1 MKKNI
6 RKMFAGLVVLLVS
19 VSCANESL
27 EPDDS
32 IDNKVVAKTVSINF
46 SARMSVDDD
55 VTKMGYT
62 RHEGYTWKEKDS
74 LYVIV
79 ATWIDGQWQEVDKYN
94 RAYIHVKD
102 GSISA
107 DGKTAEFEGN
117 IKTVGDND
125 HIKISAL
132 YPAFKFPG
140 YQYYVKDGWEN
151 SLLMG
156 SASGQLGVDDISIE
170 LKNASAFMCLNLSS
184 DDNVMISRIELT
196 ALASEGSEKMY
207 IPLSGWLSQVLIPF
221 GDSRP
226 SFMWDST
233 STYGNVFL
241 FCDRESEGV
250 ILPSEP
256 ESFYM
261 SVPAG
266 DYPNG
271 FSIEVTDVMNRRYYR
286 RFLKGKSVSLEQNT
300 IYNLP
305 NLKLSSGDFMSY
317 SFPIPDKALRN
328 ALLAEGYISVL
339 GDSVRCLITDKGHE
353 LRSLTVP
360 DECKSLEGIQR
371 FNSLTDLDVSGCMN
385 LTELNL
391 TGCKKL
397 RELIVGSVPLSGL
410 NLSGLSNFERL
421 TDGGAITGTIDL
433 SGTGIKSLN
442 NYSDGYAAA
451 EIILDNCKNLT
462 SIDLEQCN
470 NMTKL
475 SLTGCS
481 SLASIYCRNSNSLT
495 SIDLSSSTELTDLSF
510 WNLSGLTDVNLSANN
525 KLESIDIRS
534 TALTDLNISDKLNLT
549 YVECIGNENLE
560 NLVITNCPELEVL
573 LCHECRLETLNV
585 GSCRKLT
592 KLNCAQN
599 QLTSLDVAPD
609 CLTGLD
615 CSENMLG
622 GTLDLTAFTKLDYL
636 DCGDN
641 MLEKLLL
648 PPSVSTLGC
657 YRNNLSDLDISDK
670 LNLIEI
676 QCFEN
681 KKLKKLVLNCPE
693 LEILLCHECSLEAL
707 NISSCRKLDELN
719 CAQNQLTSLDVAP
732 DSLTSLDCSQ
742 NMLGGMLDL
751 TAFTKLYYLA
761 CDNNMLEKLLLPP
774 SVSILTCTTNNLS
787 DLDITACPKLMK
799 DNEVDSF
806 YVGMQRQNK
815 VLTLHLTSQQNE
827 YWQSTYSEFE
837 VNTNVTTDIR

>member
-6 RKMFAGLVVLLVS
+6 KKMFAGLAVLVS
-19 VSCANESL
+19 VSCANESM
-27 EPDDS
+27 EPDAS

-79 ATWIDGQWQEVDKYN
+79 DTWIDGQWQEVDKHN

-117 IKTVGDND
+117 IKVVGDND
-125 HIKISAL
+125 HIAIRAL
-132 YPAFKFPG
+132 YPYFQFPG
-140 YQYYVKDGWEN
+140 YQYYVKDGWKN

-156 SASGQLGVDDISIE
+156 AASGQLGVDDISIE

-184 DDNVMISRIELT
+184 DDNVMISQIELT

-207 IPLSGWLSQVLIPF
+207 IPLSGQFYSVSIPF
-221 GDSRP
+221 DDSRP
-226 SFMWDST
+226 TFEWSNT
-233 STYGNVFL
+233 TTYGDVFL

-271 FSIEVTDVMNRRYYR
+271 FSIEVTDVMGRIYYR

-328 ALLAEGYISVL
+328 ALLAEGYMSVFDDNL
-339 GDSVRCLITDKGHE
+339 RCMITDKGHE

-371 FNSLTDLDVSGCMN
+371 FTSLTNLDVSRCMN

-397 RELIVGSVPLSGL
+397 RDLNVGSVPLSGL

-421 TDGGAITGTIDL
+421 TEGSAITGTIDL
-433 SGTGIKSLN
+433 SGTGIKSLG
-442 NYSDGYAAA
+442 NYSNGSAAA

-462 SIDLEQCN
+462 SIGLEHCN

-475 SLTGCS
+475 SLNGCS
-481 SLASIYCRNSNSLT
+481 SLTGISCWYSDSLT
-495 SIDLSSSTELTDLSF
+495 SIDLSSCTELTDLSF
-510 WNLSGLTDVNLSANN
+510 HYLSGLTDVNLSADN
-525 KLESIDIRS
+525 KLESIEICT
-534 TALTDLNISDKLNLT
+534 TALTDLDISDKLNLT
-549 YVECIGNENLE
+549 RIECYGNENLK
-560 NLVITNCPELEVL
+560 NLVITNCPELDYL
-573 LCHECRLETLNV
+573 DCNGCSLEALNV
-585 GSCRKLT
+585 GSCSKLT
-592 KLNCAQN
+592 SLYCDQN
-599 QLTSLDVAPD
+599 WLTSLDGVPD
-609 CLTGLD
+609 CLTCLE
-615 CSENMLG
+615 CSKNMLG

-636 DCGDN
+636 GCNNN
-641 MLEKLLL
+641 MLENLLL
-648 PPSVSTLGC
+648 PPSVS
-657 YRNNLSDLDISDK
+657 S
-670 LNLIEI
+670 LI
-676 QCFEN
+676 
-681 KKLKKLVLNCPE
+681 
-693 LEILLCHECSLEAL
+693 CS
-707 NISSCRKLDELN
+707 
-719 CAQNQLTSLDVAP
+719 
-732 DSLTSLDCSQ
+732 
-742 NMLGGMLDL
+742 
-751 TAFTKLYYLA
+751 
-761 CDNNMLEKLLLPP
+761 
-774 SVSILTCTTNNLS
+774 TNNLS
-787 DLDITACPKLMK
+787 DLDITSCPELMK
-799 DNEVDSF
+799 SGDEDSF
-806 YVGMQRQNK
+806 CVGKQRKNK
-815 VLTLHLTSQQNE
+815 VLTLHLTSQQNR
-827 YWQSTYSEFE
+827 YWLRTYSETDE
-837 VNTNVTTDIR
+837 NTNVTTDIK

>member
-1 MKKNI
+1 MKKII
-6 RKMFAGLVVLLVS
+6 RKMFAGLAVLVS
-19 VSCANESL
+19 VSCANESM

-79 ATWIDGQWQEVDKYN
+79 ATWIDGQWQEVDKHN
-94 RAYIHVKD
+94 HAYIHVKD

-132 YPAFKFPG
+132 YPAFEFPG
-140 YQYYVKDGWEN
+140 HQYYIKDGWEN

-156 SASGQLGVDDISIE
+156 AASGQLGVDDISIE

-207 IPLSGWLSQVLIPF
+207 IPLSGWLSQVLMPF

-371 FNSLTDLDVSGCMN
+371 FTSLTDLDVSRCMN

-391 TGCKKL
+391 TGCEKL
-397 RELIVGSVPLSGL
+397 RDLNVGSVPLSGL

-421 TDGGAITGTIDL
+421 TDGRAITGTIDL
-433 SGTGIKSLN
+433 SGTGIKSLT
-442 NYSDGYAAA
+442 NYSEGHAAA

-462 SIDLEQCN
+462 SIDLWKCN
-470 NMTKL
+470 NLTKL

-481 SLASIYCRNSNSLT
+481 SLASVICRNSDSLT
-495 SIDLSSSTELTDLSF
+495 SIDLSSSTELTYLSFSDLSI
-510 WNLSGLTDVNLSANN
+510 LTDVNLSANN
-525 KLESIDIRS
+525 KLESIEICT
-534 TALTDLNISDKLNLT
+534 TALTDLDISDKPNLT
-549 YVECIGNENLE
+549 RIECYGNENLE
-560 NLVITNCPELEVL
+560 KLVITNCPELEFL
-573 LCHECRLETLNV
+573 DCNGCSLETLNV
-585 GSCRKLT
+585 GSCSKLRS
-592 KLNCAQN
+592 LYCDQN
-599 QLTSLDVAPD
+599 WLTSLDVASD
-609 CLTGLD
+609 CLTVLE
-615 CSENMLG
+615 CSQNMLG

-636 DCGDN
+636 GCNNN
-641 MLEKLLL
+641 MLEKLIL
-648 PPSVSTLGC
+648 PPSVSTL
-657 YRNNLSDLDISDK
+657 I
-670 LNLIEI
+670 
-676 QCFEN
+676 
-681 KKLKKLVLNCPE
+681 
-693 LEILLCHECSLEAL
+693 CS
-707 NISSCRKLDELN
+707 
-719 CAQNQLTSLDVAP
+719 
-732 DSLTSLDCSQ
+732 
-742 NMLGGMLDL
+742 
-751 TAFTKLYYLA
+751 
-761 CDNNMLEKLLLPP
+761 
-774 SVSILTCTTNNLS
+774 TNNLS
-787 DLDITACPKLMK
+787 ELDITSCPELMK
-799 DNEVDSF
+799 SGDEDSF
-806 YVGMQRQNK
+806 CVGKQRKNK
-815 VLTLHLTSQQNE
+815 VLTLHLTSQQNR
-827 YWQSTYSEFE
+827 YWLKTYSETDE
-837 VNTNVTTDIR
+837 NTNVTTDIK

>member
-6 RKMFAGLVVLLVS
+6 KKIFAGLAVLIS
-19 VSCANESL
+19 VSCANESM
-27 EPDDS
+27 EPDAS
-32 IDNKVVAKTVSINF
+32 IDKKVETKTVSINF

-79 ATWIDGQWQEVDKYN
+79 ATLIDGQWQEVDKNN
-94 RAYIHVKD
+94 RTYIHVKD

-117 IKTVGDND
+117 IKVVGDND
-125 HIKISAL
+125 YIAIRAL
-132 YPAFKFPG
+132 YPYFQFPG
-140 YQYYVKDGWEN
+140 YQYYVKDGWKN

-156 SASGQLGVDDISIE
+156 AASGQLGVDDISIE

-184 DDNVMISRIELT
+184 DDNVMISQIRLT
-196 ALASEGSEKMY
+196 ALASEGSEKIY
-207 IPLSGWLSQVLIPF
+207 VPLSGQLYTVTIPY
-221 GDSRP
+221 DSRP
-226 SFMWDST
+226 SFEWSNT
-233 STYGNVFL
+233 TTYGDVFL

-250 ILPSEP
+250 ILSSEP

-271 FSIEVTDVMNRRYYR
+271 FSIEVTDVMGRIYYR

-300 IYNLP
+300 IYNVP

-328 ALLAEGYISVL
+328 ALLAEGYISVFD
-339 GDSVRCLITDKGHE
+339 DSLRCMITDKGHE

-360 DECKSLEGIQR
+360 DECKSLEGINH
-371 FNSLTDLDVSGCMN
+371 FTSLTNLDVRNSQVSDIDISGTNISELSVSGNEHVKTINASGSAIGDGLDVSGCMN

-442 NYSDGYAAA
+442 NYSNGYAAV

-573 LCHECRLETLNV
+573 LCHECKLETLNV

-592 KLNCAQN
+592 
-599 QLTSLDVAPD
+599 
-609 CLTGLD
+609 
-615 CSENMLG
+615 
-622 GTLDLTAFTKLDYL
+622 
-636 DCGDN
+636 
-641 MLEKLLL
+641 
-648 PPSVSTLGC
+648 
-657 YRNNLSDLDISDK
+657 
-670 LNLIEI
+670 
-676 QCFEN
+676 
-681 KKLKKLVLNCPE
+681 
-693 LEILLCHECSLEAL
+693 
-707 NISSCRKLDELN
+707 ELN
-719 CAQNQLTSLDVAP
+719 CSQNQLTSLDVAP

-787 DLDITACPKLMK
+787 DLDITACPKLLK
-799 DNEVDSF
+799 DSDADF
-806 YVGMQRQNK
+806 FVGMQRQNK

-827 YWQSTYSEFE
+827 YWQRNYSEFE
-837 VNTNVTTDIR
+837 VNTNVTTDIK

>member
-6 RKMFAGLVVLLVS
+6 KKIFAGLAALVS
-19 VSCANESL
+19 VSCANESM
-27 EPDDS
+27 EPDAS
-32 IDNKVVAKTVSINF
+32 IDKKVETKTVSISF
-46 SARMSVDDD
+46 SAKMSVDDD

-79 ATWIDGQWQEVDKYN
+79 DTWIDGQWQEVDKHN

-117 IKTVGDND
+117 IKVVGNND
-125 HIKISAL
+125 HIAIRAL
-132 YPAFKFPG
+132 YPYFQFPG
-140 YQYYVKDGWEN
+140 YQYYVKDGWKN

-156 SASGQLGVDDISIE
+156 AASGQLGVDDISIE

-184 DDNVMISRIELT
+184 DDNVMISQIELT

-207 IPLSGWLSQVLIPF
+207 IPLSGQFYSVSIPF
-221 GDSRP
+221 DDSRP
-226 SFMWDST
+226 TFEWSNT
-233 STYGNVFL
+233 TTYGDVFL

-271 FSIEVTDVMNRRYYR
+271 FSIEVTDVMGRIYYR
-286 RFLKGKSVSLEQNT
+286 RFLKGKSVTLEQNT

-360 DECKSLEGIQR
+360 DECKSLEGIKR
-371 FNSLTDLDVSGCMN
+371 FTSLTGLDVRNSQVSDIDISGTNICELSVSGNEHVKTINASGSAIGDIGYDMLDVRGCMN

-495 SIDLSSSTELTDLSF
+495 SIDLSSSTELTYLSF

-560 NLVITNCPELEVL
+560 NLVITNCPELEFL
-573 LCHECRLETLNV
+573 DCNSCNLEALNV
-585 GSCRKLT
+585 GSCSKLQS
-592 KLNCAQN
+592 LYCDQN
-599 QLTSLDVAPD
+599 WLTSLEIAPD
-609 CLTGLD
+609 CLTSLG
-615 CSENMLG
+615 CSQNMLG

-636 DCGDN
+636 GCNNN

-648 PPSVSTLGC
+648 PPSVSTL
-657 YRNNLSDLDISDK
+657 I
-670 LNLIEI
+670 
-676 QCFEN
+676 
-681 KKLKKLVLNCPE
+681 
-693 LEILLCHECSLEAL
+693 CS
-707 NISSCRKLDELN
+707 
-719 CAQNQLTSLDVAP
+719 
-732 DSLTSLDCSQ
+732 
-742 NMLGGMLDL
+742 
-751 TAFTKLYYLA
+751 
-761 CDNNMLEKLLLPP
+761 
-774 SVSILTCTTNNLS
+774 TNNLS
-787 DLDITACPKLMK
+787 ELDITSCPELMK
-799 DNEVDSF
+799 SGDEDSF
-806 YVGMQRQNK
+806 CVGKQRKNK
-815 VLTLHLTSQQNE
+815 VLTLHLTSQQNR
-827 YWQSTYSEFE
+827 YWLRTYSETDE
-837 VNTNVTTDIR
+837 NTNVTTDIK

>member
-6 RKMFAGLVVLLVS
+6 KKIFAGLAVLVS
-19 VSCANESL
+19 VSCANESM
-27 EPDDS
+27 EPDAS
-32 IDNKVVAKTVSINF
+32 IDKKAETKTVSISF
-46 SARMSVDDD
+46 SAKMSVDDD

-79 ATWIDGQWQEVDKYN
+79 DTWIDGQWQEVDKYN

-132 YPAFKFPG
+132 YPAFEFPG
-140 YQYYVKDGWEN
+140 HQYYIKDGWEN

-156 SASGQLGVDDISIE
+156 AASGQLGVDDISIE

-371 FNSLTDLDVSGCMN
+371 FTSLTNLDVSRCMN

-391 TGCKKL
+391 TGCEKL
-397 RELIVGSVPLSGL
+397 RDLNVGSVPLSGL
-410 NLSGLSNFERL
+410 NLSGLSNFENL
-421 TDGGAITGTIDL
+421 TEGRAITGTIDL

-442 NYSDGYAAA
+442 NNSGYAAA

-462 SIDLEQCN
+462 SVSLEHCN
-470 NMTKL
+470 NLTKL
-475 SLTGCS
+475 SLKGCS
-481 SLASIYCRNSNSLT
+481 SLASIHCWYSDSLT
-495 SIDLSSSTELTDLSF
+495 SIDLSTSTELTGLYCHY
-510 WNLSGLTDVNLSANN
+510 LSGLTDVNLSANN
-525 KLESIDIRS
+525 KLESIEICT
-534 TALTDLNISDKLNLT
+534 TALTDLNISDKPNLT
-549 YVECIGNENLE
+549 RIECYGNENLE
-560 NLVITNCPELEVL
+560 KLVITNCPELEFL
-573 LCHECRLETLNV
+573 DCNGCSLETLNV
-585 GSCRKLT
+585 GSCSKLRS
-592 KLNCAQN
+592 LYCDQN
-599 QLTSLDVAPD
+599 WLTSLDVASD
-609 CLTGLD
+609 CLTVLE
-615 CSENMLG
+615 CSQNMLG
-622 GTLDLTAFTKLDYL
+622 GTLDLTAFTKLDNL
-636 DCGDN
+636 GCNNN
-641 MLEKLLL
+641 MLEKLIL
-648 PPSVSTLGC
+648 PPSVSTL
-657 YRNNLSDLDISDK
+657 I
-670 LNLIEI
+670 
-676 QCFEN
+676 
-681 KKLKKLVLNCPE
+681 
-693 LEILLCHECSLEAL
+693 CS
-707 NISSCRKLDELN
+707 
-719 CAQNQLTSLDVAP
+719 
-732 DSLTSLDCSQ
+732 
-742 NMLGGMLDL
+742 
-751 TAFTKLYYLA
+751 
-761 CDNNMLEKLLLPP
+761 
-774 SVSILTCTTNNLS
+774 TNNLS
-787 DLDITACPKLMK
+787 ELDITSCPELMK
-799 DNEVDSF
+799 SGDEDSF
-806 YVGMQRQNK
+806 CVGKQRKNK
-815 VLTLHLTSQQNE
+815 VLTLHLTSQQNR
-827 YWQSTYSEFE
+827 YWLRTYSETDE
-837 VNTNVTTDIR
+837 NTNVTTDIK

>member
-6 RKMFAGLVVLLVS
+6 KKIFAGLAALVS
-19 VSCANESL
+19 VSCANESM
-27 EPDDS
+27 EPDAS
-32 IDNKVVAKTVSINF
+32 IDKKVETKTVSISF
-46 SARMSVDDD
+46 SAKMSVDDD

-79 ATWIDGQWQEVDKYN
+79 DTWIDGQWQEVDKHN

-117 IKTVGDND
+117 IKVVGNND
-125 HIKISAL
+125 HIAIRAL
-132 YPAFKFPG
+132 YPYFQFPG
-140 YQYYVKDGWEN
+140 YQYYVKDGWKN

-156 SASGQLGVDDISIE
+156 AASGQLGVDDISIE

-184 DDNVMISRIELT
+184 DDNVMISQIELT

-207 IPLSGWLSQVLIPF
+207 IPLSGQFYSVSIPF
-221 GDSRP
+221 DDSRP
-226 SFMWDST
+226 TFEWSNT
-233 STYGNVFL
+233 TTYGDVFL

-271 FSIEVTDVMNRRYYR
+271 FSIEVTDVMGRIYYR

-371 FNSLTDLDVSGCMN
+371 FTSLTDLDVSRCMN

-391 TGCKKL
+391 TGCEKL
-397 RELIVGSVPLSGL
+397 RDLNVGSVPLSGL

-421 TDGGAITGTIDL
+421 TDGRAITGTIDL

-442 NYSDGYAAA
+442 NYSNGYAAA
-451 EIILDNCKNLT
+451 EIISDNCKNLT
-462 SIDLEQCN
+462 SVSLEHCN
-470 NMTKL
+470 NLTKL
-475 SLTGCS
+475 SLKGCS
-481 SLASIYCRNSNSLT
+481 SLASIHCWYSDSLT
-495 SIDLSSSTELTDLSF
+495 SIDLSTSTELTGLYCHY
-510 WNLSGLTDVNLSANN
+510 LSGLTDVNLSENN
-525 KLESIDIRS
+525 KLESIEICT
-534 TALTDLNISDKLNLT
+534 TALTDLDISDKPNLT
-549 YVECIGNENLE
+549 RIECYGNENLE
-560 NLVITNCPELEVL
+560 KLVITNCPELEFL
-573 LCHECRLETLNV
+573 DCNGCSLETLNV
-585 GSCRKLT
+585 GSCSKLRS
-592 KLNCAQN
+592 LYCDQN
-599 QLTSLDVAPD
+599 WLTSLDVASD
-609 CLTGLD
+609 CLTVLE
-615 CSENMLG
+615 CSQNMLG

-636 DCGDN
+636 GCNNN
-641 MLEKLLL
+641 MLEKLIL
-648 PPSVSTLGC
+648 PPSVSTL
-657 YRNNLSDLDISDK
+657 I
-670 LNLIEI
+670 
-676 QCFEN
+676 
-681 KKLKKLVLNCPE
+681 
-693 LEILLCHECSLEAL
+693 CS
-707 NISSCRKLDELN
+707 
-719 CAQNQLTSLDVAP
+719 
-732 DSLTSLDCSQ
+732 
-742 NMLGGMLDL
+742 
-751 TAFTKLYYLA
+751 
-761 CDNNMLEKLLLPP
+761 
-774 SVSILTCTTNNLS
+774 TNNLS
-787 DLDITACPKLMK
+787 ELDITSCPELMK
-799 DNEVDSF
+799 SGDEDSF
-806 YVGMQRQNK
+806 CVGKQRKNK
-815 VLTLHLTSQQNE
+815 VLTLHLTSQQNR
-827 YWQSTYSEFE
+827 YWLKTYSETDE
-837 VNTNVTTDIR
+837 NTNVTTDIK

>member
-6 RKMFAGLVVLLVS
+6 KKIFAGLAVLVS
-19 VSCANESL
+19 VSCANESM
-27 EPDDS
+27 EPDAS
-32 IDNKVVAKTVSINF
+32 IDKKVETKTVSINF

-79 ATWIDGQWQEVDKYN
+79 ATLIDGQWQEVDKNN

-132 YPAFKFPG
+132 YPAFEFPG
-140 YQYYVKDGWEN
+140 HQYYIKDGWEN

-156 SASGQLGVDDISIE
+156 AASGQLGVDDISIE

-226 SFMWDST
+226 SFKWRET
-233 STYGNVFL
+233 STYGDVFL

-256 ESFYM
+256 ESFYI

-339 GDSVRCLITDKGHE
+339 GDSVRCMITDKGHE

-371 FNSLTDLDVSGCMN
+371 FTSLTDLDVSRCMN

-391 TGCKKL
+391 TGCEKL
-397 RELIVGSVPLSGL
+397 RDLNVGSVPLSGL
-410 NLSGLSNFERL
+410 NLSGLSNFEQL
-421 TDGGAITGTIDL
+421 TDGSAITGTIDL

-442 NYSDGYAAA
+442 NYSNGYAAA

-462 SIDLEQCN
+462 SVSLEHCN
-470 NMTKL
+470 NLTKL
-475 SLTGCS
+475 SLKGCS
-481 SLASIYCRNSNSLT
+481 SLASIHCWYSDSLT
-495 SIDLSSSTELTDLSF
+495 SIDLSTSTELTGLYCHY
-510 WNLSGLTDVNLSANN
+510 LSGLTDVNLSANN
-525 KLESIDIRS
+525 KLESIEICT
-534 TALTDLNISDKLNLT
+534 TALTDLDISDKLNLT
-549 YVECIGNENLE
+549 RIECYGNENLE
-560 NLVITNCPELEVL
+560 NLVITNCPELEFL
-573 LCHECRLETLNV
+573 DCNGCSLETLNV
-585 GSCRKLT
+585 GSCSKLRS
-592 KLNCAQN
+592 LYCDQN
-599 QLTSLDVAPD
+599 WLTSLEIAPD
-609 CLTGLD
+609 C
-615 CSENMLG
+615 
-622 GTLDLTAFTKLDYL
+622 
-636 DCGDN
+636 
-641 MLEKLLL
+641 
-648 PPSVSTLGC
+648 
-657 YRNNLSDLDISDK
+657 
-670 LNLIEI
+670 
-676 QCFEN
+676 
-681 KKLKKLVLNCPE
+681 
-693 LEILLCHECSLEAL
+693 
-707 NISSCRKLDELN
+707 
-719 CAQNQLTSLDVAP
+719 
-732 DSLTSLDCSQ
+732 LTSLDCSQ
-742 NMLGGMLDL
+742 NMLGGTLDL
-751 TAFTKLYYLA
+751 AAFTKLDYLG
-761 CDNNMLEKLLLPP
+761 CNNNMLENLILPP
-774 SVSILTCTTNNLS
+774 SVSTLICSTNNLS
-787 DLDITACPKLMK
+787 ELDITSCPELMK
-799 DNEVDSF
+799 SGDEDSF
-806 YVGMQRQNK
+806 CVGKQRKNK
-815 VLTLHLTSQQNE
+815 VLTLHLTSQQNR
-827 YWQSTYSEFE
+827 YWLRTYSEIE
-837 VNTNVTTDIR
+837 ENTNVTTDIR

>member
-6 RKMFAGLVVLLVS
+6 KKIFAGLAVLIS
-19 VSCANESL
+19 VSCANESM
-27 EPDDS
+27 EPDAS
-32 IDNKVVAKTVSINF
+32 IDKKVETKTVSINF

-79 ATWIDGQWQEVDKYN
+79 ATLIDGQWQEVDKNN
-94 RAYIHVKD
+94 RTYIHVKD

-132 YPAFKFPG
+132 YPAFEFPG
-140 YQYYVKDGWEN
+140 HQYYIKDGWEN

-156 SASGQLGVDDISIE
+156 AASGQLGVDDISIE
-170 LKNASAFMCLNLSS
+170 LKNASAFMRLNLSS
-184 DDNVMISRIELT
+184 DDNVMISQIELT
-196 ALASEGSEKMY
+196 AFASEGSEKMY
-207 IPLSGWLSQVLIPF
+207 IPLSGQFYSVSIPF

-226 SFMWDST
+226 TFEWSNT
-233 STYGNVFL
+233 TTYGDVFL

-371 FNSLTDLDVSGCMN
+371 FTSLTNLDVSRCMN

-391 TGCKKL
+391 TGCEKL
-397 RELIVGSVPLSGL
+397 RDLNVGSVPLSGL
-410 NLSGLSNFERL
+410 NLSGLSNFENL
-421 TDGGAITGTIDL
+421 TEGRAITGTIDL

-442 NYSDGYAAA
+442 NNSGYAAA
-451 EIILDNCKNLT
+451 EIILDSCKNLT
-462 SIDLEQCN
+462 SIDLWKCN
-470 NMTKL
+470 NLTKL

-481 SLASIYCRNSNSLT
+481 SLASVICRNSDSLT
-495 SIDLSSSTELTDLSF
+495 SIDLSSSTELTYLSFSDLSI
-510 WNLSGLTDVNLSANN
+510 LTDVNLSANN

-592 KLNCAQN
+592 KLNCSQN

-622 GTLDLTAFTKLDYL
+622 G
-636 DCGDN
+636 
-641 MLEKLLL
+641 
-648 PPSVSTLGC
+648 
-657 YRNNLSDLDISDK
+657 
-670 LNLIEI
+670 
-676 QCFEN
+676 
-681 KKLKKLVLNCPE
+681 
-693 LEILLCHECSLEAL
+693 
-707 NISSCRKLDELN
+707 
-719 CAQNQLTSLDVAP
+719 
-732 DSLTSLDCSQ
+732 
-742 NMLGGMLDL
+742 MLDL

-761 CDNNMLEKLLLPP
+761 CDYNMLEKLLLPP

-787 DLDITACPKLMK
+787 DLDITACPKLLK
-799 DNEVDSF
+799 DSDADLF

-827 YWQSTYSEFE
+827 YWQRNYSEFE
-837 VNTNVTTDIR
+837 VNTNVTTDIK

>member
-6 RKMFAGLVVLLVS
+6 KKIFAGLAALVS
-19 VSCANESL
+19 VSCANESM
-27 EPDDS
+27 EPDAS
-32 IDNKVVAKTVSINF
+32 IDKKVETKTVSISF
-46 SARMSVDDD
+46 SAKMSVDDD

-79 ATWIDGQWQEVDKYN
+79 DTWIDGQWQEVDKHN

-117 IKTVGDND
+117 IKVVGNND
-125 HIKISAL
+125 HIAIRAL
-132 YPAFKFPG
+132 YPYFQFPG
-140 YQYYVKDGWEN
+140 YQYYVKDGWKN

-156 SASGQLGVDDISIE
+156 AASGQLGVDDISIE

-184 DDNVMISRIELT
+184 DDNVMISQIELT

-207 IPLSGWLSQVLIPF
+207 IPLSGQFYSVSIPF
-221 GDSRP
+221 DDSRP
-226 SFMWDST
+226 TFEWSNT
-233 STYGNVFL
+233 TTYGDVFL

-271 FSIEVTDVMNRRYYR
+271 FSIEVTDVMGRIYYR
-286 RFLKGKSVSLEQNT
+286 RFLKGKSVTLEQNT

-371 FNSLTDLDVSGCMN
+371 FTSLTDLDVSRCMN

-397 RELIVGSVPLSGL
+397 RILNVGSAPLSGL
-410 NLSGLSNFERL
+410 NLSGLSNFEML
-421 TDGGAITGTIDL
+421 TNGGAITGTIDL
-433 SGTGIKSLN
+433 SGTGITSLYN
-442 NYSDGYAAA
+442 NSEGYAAS

-462 SIDLEQCN
+462 SIDLEHCN

-475 SLTGCS
+475 SLKGCS
-481 SLASIYCRNSNSLT
+481 SLARIYCRYSDSLT
-495 SIDLSSSTELTDLSF
+495 SIDLSSSTELSELYCHYLSR
-510 WNLSGLTDVNLSANN
+510 LTDINLSANN
-525 KLESIDIRS
+525 KLESIEICG
-534 TALTDLNISDKLNLT
+534 TALTDLDISEKLNLT
-549 YVECIGNENLE
+549 RIECYGNDNLE
-560 NLVITNCPELEVL
+560 NLVITNCPDLESL
-573 LCHECRLETLNV
+573 DCNSCNLEALNV
-585 GSCRKLT
+585 GSCSKLQS
-592 KLNCAQN
+592 LYCDQN
-599 QLTSLDVAPD
+599 LLTSLEIAPD
-609 CLTGLD
+609 CLTSLG
-615 CSENMLG
+615 CSQNMLG

-636 DCGDN
+636 GCNNN
-641 MLEKLLL
+641 MLEKLIL
-648 PPSVSTLGC
+648 PPSVSTL
-657 YRNNLSDLDISDK
+657 I
-670 LNLIEI
+670 
-676 QCFEN
+676 
-681 KKLKKLVLNCPE
+681 
-693 LEILLCHECSLEAL
+693 CS
-707 NISSCRKLDELN
+707 
-719 CAQNQLTSLDVAP
+719 
-732 DSLTSLDCSQ
+732 
-742 NMLGGMLDL
+742 
-751 TAFTKLYYLA
+751 
-761 CDNNMLEKLLLPP
+761 
-774 SVSILTCTTNNLS
+774 TNNLS
-787 DLDITACPKLMK
+787 ELDITSCPELMK
-799 DNEVDSF
+799 SGDEDSF
-806 YVGMQRQNK
+806 CVGKQRKNK
-815 VLTLHLTSQQNE
+815 VLTLHLTSQQNR
-827 YWQSTYSEFE
+827 YWLRTYSEIAE
-837 VNTNVTTDIR
+837 NTNVTTDIK

>member
-6 RKMFAGLVVLLVS
+6 RKMFAGLAVLVS
-19 VSCANESL
+19 VSCANESM

-79 ATWIDGQWQEVDKYN
+79 DTWIDGQWQEVDKYN
-94 RAYIHVKD
+94 RSYIHVKD

-125 HIKISAL
+125 HIAIRAL

-156 SASGQLGVDDISIE
+156 AASGQLGVDDISIE

-184 DDNVMISRIELT
+184 DDNVMVSRIELT

-221 GDSRP
+221 DDSRP
-226 SFMWDST
+226 SFEWRET
-233 STYGNVFL
+233 STYGDVFL

-256 ESFYM
+256 ESFYI

-339 GDSVRCLITDKGHE
+339 GDSVRCMITDKGHE

-371 FNSLTDLDVSGCMN
+371 FTSLTDLDVSRCMN

-391 TGCKKL
+391 TGCEKL
-397 RELIVGSVPLSGL
+397 RDLNVGSVPLSGL

-421 TDGGAITGTIDL
+421 TDGRAITGTIDL

-442 NYSDGYAAA
+442 NYSNGYAAA

-462 SIDLEQCN
+462 SVSLDYCN
-470 NMTKL
+470 NLTKL
-475 SLTGCS
+475 SLKGCS
-481 SLASIYCRNSNSLT
+481 SLASIHCWYSDSLT
-495 SIDLSSSTELTDLSF
+495 SIDLSTSTELTGLYCHY
-510 WNLSGLTDVNLSANN
+510 LSGLTDVNLSANN
-525 KLESIDIRS
+525 KLESIEICT
-534 TALTDLNISDKLNLT
+534 TALTDLDISDKLNLT
-549 YVECIGNENLE
+549 RIECYGNENLE
-560 NLVITNCPELEVL
+560 NLVITNCPELEFL
-573 LCHECRLETLNV
+573 DCNGCSLETLNV
-585 GSCRKLT
+585 GSCSKLRS
-592 KLNCAQN
+592 LYCDQN
-599 QLTSLDVAPD
+599 WLTSLEIAPD

-615 CSENMLG
+615 CSQNMLG
-622 GTLDLTAFTKLDYL
+622 GTLDLAAFTKLDYL
-636 DCGDN
+636 GCNNN
-641 MLEKLLL
+641 MLENLIL
-648 PPSVSTLGC
+648 PPSVSTL
-657 YRNNLSDLDISDK
+657 I
-670 LNLIEI
+670 
-676 QCFEN
+676 
-681 KKLKKLVLNCPE
+681 
-693 LEILLCHECSLEAL
+693 CS
-707 NISSCRKLDELN
+707 
-719 CAQNQLTSLDVAP
+719 
-732 DSLTSLDCSQ
+732 
-742 NMLGGMLDL
+742 
-751 TAFTKLYYLA
+751 
-761 CDNNMLEKLLLPP
+761 
-774 SVSILTCTTNNLS
+774 TNNLS
-787 DLDITACPKLMK
+787 ELDITSCPELMK
-799 DNEVDSF
+799 SGDEDSF
-806 YVGMQRQNK
+806 CVGKQRKNK
-815 VLTLHLTSQQNE
+815 VLTLHLTSQQNR
-827 YWQSTYSEFE
+827 YWLRTYSEIE
-837 VNTNVTTDIR
+837 ENTNVTTDIR

>member
-6 RKMFAGLVVLLVS
+6 RKMFAGLTVLLIS

-79 ATWIDGQWQEVDKYN
+79 DTWIDGQWQEVDKHN

-117 IKTVGDND
+117 IKVVGNND
-125 HIKISAL
+125 HIAIRAL
-132 YPAFKFPG
+132 YPYFQFPG
-140 YQYYVKDGWEN
+140 YQYYVKDGWKN

-156 SASGQLGVDDISIE
+156 AASGQLGVDDISIE

-184 DDNVMISRIELT
+184 DDNVMISQIELT

-207 IPLSGWLSQVLIPF
+207 IPLSGQFYSVSIPF
-221 GDSRP
+221 DDSRP
-226 SFMWDST
+226 TFEWSNT
-233 STYGNVFL
+233 TTYGDVFL

-271 FSIEVTDVMNRRYYR
+271 FSIEVTDVMGRIYYR

-300 IYNLP
+300 IYNVP

-328 ALLAEGYISVL
+328 ALLAEGYISVFD
-339 GDSVRCLITDKGHE
+339 DSVRCKITDKGHE

-371 FNSLTDLDVSGCMN
+371 FTSLTDLDVSRCMN

-391 TGCKKL
+391 TGCEKL
-397 RELIVGSVPLSGL
+397 RDLNVGSVPLSGL

-421 TDGGAITGTIDL
+421 TDGSAITGTIDL

-442 NYSDGYAAA
+442 NYSNGYAAA

-462 SIDLEQCN
+462 SVSLEHCN
-470 NMTKL
+470 NLTKL
-475 SLTGCS
+475 SLKGCS
-481 SLASIYCRNSNSLT
+481 SLASIHCWYSDSLT
-495 SIDLSSSTELTDLSF
+495 SIDLSTSTELTGLYCHY
-510 WNLSGLTDVNLSANN
+510 LSGLTDVNLSANN
-525 KLESIDIRS
+525 KLESIEICT
-534 TALTDLNISDKLNLT
+534 TALTDLDISDKLNLT
-549 YVECIGNENLE
+549 RIECYGNENLE
-560 NLVITNCPELEVL
+560 NLVITNCPELEFL
-573 LCHECRLETLNV
+573 DCNGCSLETLNV
-585 GSCRKLT
+585 GSCSKLRS
-592 KLNCAQN
+592 LYCDQN
-599 QLTSLDVAPD
+599 WLTSLEIAPD
-609 CLTGLD
+609 CLTSLD
-615 CSENMLG
+615 CSQNMLG

-636 DCGDN
+636 GCNNN
-641 MLEKLLL
+641 MLENLIL
-648 PPSVSTLGC
+648 PPSVSTL
-657 YRNNLSDLDISDK
+657 I
-670 LNLIEI
+670 
-676 QCFEN
+676 
-681 KKLKKLVLNCPE
+681 
-693 LEILLCHECSLEAL
+693 CS
-707 NISSCRKLDELN
+707 
-719 CAQNQLTSLDVAP
+719 
-732 DSLTSLDCSQ
+732 
-742 NMLGGMLDL
+742 
-751 TAFTKLYYLA
+751 
-761 CDNNMLEKLLLPP
+761 
-774 SVSILTCTTNNLS
+774 TNNLS
-787 DLDITACPKLMK
+787 ELDITSCPELMK
-799 DNEVDSF
+799 SGDEDSF
-806 YVGMQRQNK
+806 CVGKQRKNK
-815 VLTLHLTSQQNE
+815 VLTLHLTSQQNR
-827 YWQSTYSEFE
+827 YWLRTYSEIE
-837 VNTNVTTDIR
+837 ENTNVTTDIR

>member
-6 RKMFAGLVVLLVS
+6 KKIFAGLAVLVS
-19 VSCANESL
+19 VSCANESM
-27 EPDDS
+27 EPDAS
-32 IDNKVVAKTVSINF
+32 IDKKVETKTVSISF
-46 SARMSVDDD
+46 SAKMSVDDD

-79 ATWIDGQWQEVDKYN
+79 DTWIDGQWQEVDKYN
-94 RAYIHVKD
+94 RSYIHVKD

-125 HIKISAL
+125 HIAIRAL

-156 SASGQLGVDDISIE
+156 AASGQLGVDDISIE

-184 DDNVMISRIELT
+184 DDNVMVSRIELT

-221 GDSRP
+221 DDSRP
-226 SFMWDST
+226 SFEWRET
-233 STYGNVFL
+233 STYGDVFL

-256 ESFYM
+256 ESFYI

-339 GDSVRCLITDKGHE
+339 GDSVRCMITDKGHE

-371 FNSLTDLDVSGCMN
+371 FTSLTDLDVSRCMN

-391 TGCKKL
+391 TGCEKL
-397 RELIVGSVPLSGL
+397 RDLNVGSVPLSGL

-421 TDGGAITGTIDL
+421 TDGSAITGTIDL

-442 NYSDGYAAA
+442 NYSNGYAAA

-462 SIDLEQCN
+462 SVSLEHCN
-470 NMTKL
+470 NLTEL
-475 SLTGCS
+475 SLKGCS
-481 SLASIYCRNSNSLT
+481 SLASIHCWYSDSLT
-495 SIDLSSSTELTDLSF
+495 SIDLSSSTEL
-510 WNLSGLTDVNLSANN
+510 SGLYCHYLSRLTDINLSANN
-525 KLESIDIRS
+525 KLESIEIS
-534 TALTDLNISDKLNLT
+534 GTALTDLDISEKLNLT
-549 YVECIGNENLE
+549 RIECYGNDNLE
-560 NLVITNCPELEVL
+560 NLVISNCPKLEFL
-573 LCHECRLETLNV
+573 DCNSCNLEALNV
-585 GSCRKLT
+585 SSCSKLRS
-592 KLNCAQN
+592 LYCDQN
-599 QLTSLDVAPD
+599 WLTSLDVAPD
-609 CLTGLD
+609 CLVSLD
-615 CSENMLG
+615 CSQNMLG

-636 DCGDN
+636 GCNNN
-641 MLEKLLL
+641 MLENLIL
-648 PPSVSTLGC
+648 PPSVSTL
-657 YRNNLSDLDISDK
+657 I
-670 LNLIEI
+670 
-676 QCFEN
+676 
-681 KKLKKLVLNCPE
+681 
-693 LEILLCHECSLEAL
+693 CS
-707 NISSCRKLDELN
+707 
-719 CAQNQLTSLDVAP
+719 
-732 DSLTSLDCSQ
+732 
-742 NMLGGMLDL
+742 
-751 TAFTKLYYLA
+751 
-761 CDNNMLEKLLLPP
+761 
-774 SVSILTCTTNNLS
+774 TNNLS
-787 DLDITACPKLMK
+787 ELDITSCPELMK
-799 DNEVDSF
+799 SGDEDSF
-806 YVGMQRQNK
+806 CVGKQRKNK
-815 VLTLHLTSQQNE
+815 VLTLHLTSQQNR
-827 YWQSTYSEFE
+827 YWLRTYSETDE
-837 VNTNVTTDIR
+837 NTNVTTDIK

>member
-6 RKMFAGLVVLLVS
+6 KKMFAGLAVLVS
-19 VSCANESL
+19 VSCANESM
-27 EPDDS
+27 EPDAS
-32 IDNKVVAKTVSINF
+32 IDSKVETKTVSISF
-46 SARMSVDDD
+46 SAKMSVDDD

-79 ATWIDGQWQEVDKYN
+79 DTWIDGQWQEVDKHN

-117 IKTVGDND
+117 IKVVGDND
-125 HIKISAL
+125 HIAIRAL
-132 YPAFKFPG
+132 YPYFQFPG
-140 YQYYVKDGWEN
+140 YQYYVKDGWKN

-156 SASGQLGVDDISIE
+156 AASGQLGVDDISIE

-339 GDSVRCLITDKGHE
+339 GDSVRCRITDKGHE
-353 LRSLTVP
+353 LRSLRVP

-371 FNSLTDLDVSGCMN
+371 FTSLTNLDVSRCMN

-391 TGCKKL
+391 TGCEKL
-397 RELIVGSVPLSGL
+397 RDLNVGSVPLSGL

-421 TDGGAITGTIDL
+421 TEGRAITGTIDL

-442 NYSDGYAAA
+442 NNSGYAAA
-451 EIILDNCKNLT
+451 EIILDSCKNLT
-462 SIDLEQCN
+462 LINLEQCN

-475 SLTGCS
+475 SLKGCS
-481 SLASIYCRNSNSLT
+481 SLTGISCWYSDSLT
-495 SIDLSSSTELTDLSF
+495 SIDLSSCTELTDLSF
-510 WNLSGLTDVNLSANN
+510 HYLSGLTDVNLSADN
-525 KLESIDIRS
+525 KLESIEICT
-534 TALTDLNISDKLNLT
+534 TALTDLDISDKLNLT
-549 YVECIGNENLE
+549 RIECYGNENLK
-560 NLVITNCPELEVL
+560 NLVITNCPELDYL
-573 LCHECRLETLNV
+573 DCNGCSLEALNV
-585 GSCRKLT
+585 GSCSKLT
-592 KLNCAQN
+592 SLYCDQN
-599 QLTSLDVAPD
+599 WLTSLDGVPD
-609 CLTGLD
+609 CLTCLE
-615 CSENMLG
+615 CSKNMLG

-636 DCGDN
+636 GCNNN
-641 MLEKLLL
+641 MLENLLL
-648 PPSVSTLGC
+648 PPSVS
-657 YRNNLSDLDISDK
+657 S
-670 LNLIEI
+670 LI
-676 QCFEN
+676 
-681 KKLKKLVLNCPE
+681 
-693 LEILLCHECSLEAL
+693 CS
-707 NISSCRKLDELN
+707 
-719 CAQNQLTSLDVAP
+719 
-732 DSLTSLDCSQ
+732 
-742 NMLGGMLDL
+742 
-751 TAFTKLYYLA
+751 
-761 CDNNMLEKLLLPP
+761 
-774 SVSILTCTTNNLS
+774 TNNLS
-787 DLDITACPKLMK
+787 DLDITSCPELMK
-799 DNEVDSF
+799 SDDEDSF
-806 YVGMQRQNK
+806 CVGKQRKNK
-815 VLTLHLTSQQNE
+815 VLTLHLTSQQNR
-827 YWQSTYSEFE
+827 YWLRTYSETDE
-837 VNTNVTTDIR
+837 NTNVTTDIK

>member
-1 MKKNI
+1 
-6 RKMFAGLVVLLVS
+6 
-19 VSCANESL
+19 
-27 EPDDS
+27 
-32 IDNKVVAKTVSINF
+32 
-46 SARMSVDDD
+46 
-55 VTKMGYT
+55 
-62 RHEGYTWKEKDS
+62 
-74 LYVIV
+74 
-79 ATWIDGQWQEVDKYN
+79 
-94 RAYIHVKD
+94 
-102 GSISA
+102 
-107 DGKTAEFEGN
+107 
-117 IKTVGDND
+117 
-125 HIKISAL
+125 
-132 YPAFKFPG
+132 
-140 YQYYVKDGWEN
+140 
-151 SLLMG
+151 
-156 SASGQLGVDDISIE
+156 
-170 LKNASAFMCLNLSS
+170 
-184 DDNVMISRIELT
+184 
-196 ALASEGSEKMY
+196 
-207 IPLSGWLSQVLIPF
+207 
-221 GDSRP
+221 
-226 SFMWDST
+226 
-233 STYGNVFL
+233 
-241 FCDRESEGV
+241 
-250 ILPSEP
+250 
-256 ESFYM
+256 
-261 SVPAG
+261 
-266 DYPNG
+266 
-271 FSIEVTDVMNRRYYR
+271 MNRRYYR

-339 GDSVRCLITDKGHE
+339 GDSVRCMITDKGHE
-353 LRSLTVP
+353 LRSLIVP

-371 FNSLTDLDVSGCMN
+371 FTSLTDLDVSRCMN

-391 TGCKKL
+391 TGCEKL
-397 RELIVGSVPLSGL
+397 RVLNVGSVPLSRL

-421 TDGGAITGTIDL
+421 TDGSAITGTIDL

-442 NYSDGYAAA
+442 NNSGYAAA
-451 EIILDNCKNLT
+451 EIILDSCKNLT
-462 SIDLEQCN
+462 LINLEQCK

-475 SLTGCS
+475 SLKGCS
-481 SLASIYCRNSNSLT
+481 SLTTIYCRHSDSLT
-495 SIDLSSSTELTDLSF
+495 SIDLSSSTELKVLSF
-510 WNLSGLTDVNLSANN
+510 SNLSRLTDVNLSANN
-525 KLESIDIRS
+525 KLESLEICS
-534 TALTDLNISDKLNLT
+534 TALTDLDISNKLNLT
-549 YVECIGNENLE
+549 SIDCPGNENLE
-560 NLVITNCPELEVL
+560 NLVITNCPELEFL
-573 LCHECRLETLNV
+573 DCDGCSLETLNV

-592 KLNCAQN
+592 KLNCSQN

-622 GTLDLTAFTKLDYL
+622 GTLDLTAFTKLDDL

-787 DLDITACPKLMK
+787 DLDITACPKLLK
-799 DNEVDSF
+799 DSDADLF
-806 YVGMQRQNK
+806 GVGMQRQNK